1 MAASGNAGA
10 ESGAPRPR
18 KLTIGLTGNIGTGKS
33 TVLGYLAGKGALVL
47 DADKLAHRATEP
59 GMPGYGAVV
68 AAFGPHILLA
78 DGRIDRAA
86 LGRIVFGDPARLA
99 ELEAIVHPAVSAL
112 AREAIAA
119 GNAPVA
125 VVEAIKLLE
134 AGNLVRLCQEIW
146 VVTSRP
152 EVQVR
157 RLVESRGMSAE
168 EALLRLAAQSPQ
180 EEKVR
185 HATRVI
191 ANDGTVEELYAA
203 LDVVWAETLA
213 QYGLTDPARK

>member
-1 MAASGNAGA
+1 MADSGHGPDNA
-10 ESGAPRPR
+10 EKPR
-18 KLTIGLTGNIGTGKS
+18 KVIVGLTGNIGTGKS

-47 DADKLAHRATEP
+47 DADKLAHRAIEP

-68 AAFGPHILLA
+68 AVFGTGILLA
-78 DGRIDRAA
+78 DGTIDRAA
-86 LGRIVFGDPARLA
+86 LGRLVFGNPARLA
-99 ELEAIVHPAVSAL
+99 ELEAIVHPAVFTL

-119 GNAPVA
+119 GGAPVA

-134 AGNLVRLCQEIW
+134 AGNLRRLCQEIW

-152 EVQVR
+152 DVQMR
-157 RLVESRGMSAE
+157 RLMESRDMSVE
-168 EALLRLAAQSPQ
+168 EARLRLAAQSPQ

-185 HATRVI
+185 QATRVI

-203 LDVVWAETLA
+203 LDVVWAETLV
-213 QYGLTDPARK
+213 QYGIQDFVRG